1 MTTKEPMT
9 PGELSADEIE
19 IRLGDIIQFFKDSRR
34 TLLVWTAVFLVIGA
48 VYAFSLPNEFTSTVR
63 VMPELKTPAGAGGL
77 GDLKSLAG
85 LAGVSFDNLSGT
97 SEAIRPDLYPDI
109 VQSVPF
115 SLHLLQ
121 QPVTSRSNAKSQSLE
136 QYLIQQDKSWIGSIS
151 GDGGTE
157 ETSLRPS
164 GSALQLTK
172 KQEELSKKVS
182 KRVSATIDK
191 KSGIVTITS
200 QMPDPV
206 VAATTANQTLNYLT
220 TYVTNYR
227 TGKSRKQVQFL
238 SQQVN
243 NARHRYQAAEFALS
257 SYRDRNRSLFLET
270 AKIEE
275 QRLQADYLLAQ
286 TVYNDLSKQLEQA
299 RIKVQEES
307 PVFQILEP
315 AQVPLLKSGP
325 KRTLIVLAFAAIGG
339 ILGFLYALF
348 SSWRRYALATN
359 VSRQTTTNRI

>member
-1 MTTKEPMT
+1 
-9 PGELSADEIE
+9 
-19 IRLGDIIQFFKDSRR
+19 
-34 TLLVWTAVFLVIGA
+34 
-48 VYAFSLPNEFTSTVR
+48 
-63 VMPELKTPAGAGGL
+63 
-77 GDLKSLAG
+77 
-85 LAGVSFDNLSGT
+85 
-97 SEAIRPDLYPDI
+97 
-109 VQSVPF
+109 
-115 SLHLLQ
+115 
-121 QPVTSRSNAKSQSLE
+121 
-136 QYLIQQDKSWIGSIS
+136 
-151 GDGGTE
+151 
-157 ETSLRPS
+157 
-164 GSALQLTK
+164 LTK

-325 KRTLIVLAFAAIGG
+325 KRTLIILAFAAIGG

-348 SSWRRYALATN
+348 STWRRYALATN
-359 VSRQTTTNRI
+359 VSRQITTNRI